1 MSGLSNLVSG
11 ALDLAKAGLA
21 QVKQAASQ
29 AQADKLADDVRNAPD
44 QDRGAALALNL
55 QQIERTSGPQA
66 AAQAFA
72 QFVKADP
79 QAAAEAV
86 AQWERDKTDP
96 PLSMSGYLFDKFSD
110 QDLVQAY
117 SNPDHMNGLI
127 QSGYAELGQAD
138 ASAIDAYTRAL
149 SDQMLSF
156 GSGSPGIQQR
166 VADGI
171 AASGNEAL
179 QRSFV
184 TNGLDAINDWVGSSG
199 DVMHA
204 DPTASFL
211 SSLGHVAAQSPT
223 VARDVF
229 NYTQANGLG
238 SAERGTQALEVV
250 LQAFATEGT
259 ALPSGISPATSLQP
273 SYLEF
278 MDALLGPGAKQGA
291 LSPQSAL
298 TIFTTVS
305 NSGEVWPTG
314 TTLLE
319 QGDKDGGSR
328 GTAQMAQLFEKYA
341 PQWIDN
347 GSFVWDSVNGG
358 YNFTPSNL
366 IAGQGTG
373 TLNDQL
379 DTAFTNFMNEALF
392 DPNEDGAYRQ
402 QLMGSMVEL
411 FGGLSAGTVG
421 RSMTPE
427 ARGRMV
433 GGFLA
438 IMDKGFDQYSDQ
450 LRSDAEAQKAWAEF
464 GVGLAFAL
472 VPVPGAQAPKVAG
485 ILFSQGSG
493 QAESVVNATIGQLI
507 DAGVDAKIARAAAE
521 AANRGDLLAA
531 FDALGLSPQAQS
543 NLQEYIDFQQG
554 SLNSGNKTLGEL
566 FKDILTDDVIVPD
579 KAFNE
584 GITKGWDQVQD
595 R

>member
-1 MSGLSNLVSG
+1 
-11 ALDLAKAGLA
+11 
-21 QVKQAASQ
+21 
-29 AQADKLADDVRNAPD
+29 
-44 QDRGAALALNL
+44 
-55 QQIERTSGPQA
+55 
-66 AAQAFA
+66 
-72 QFVKADP
+72 
-79 QAAAEAV
+79 
-86 AQWERDKTDP
+86 
-96 PLSMSGYLFDKFSD
+96 
-110 QDLVQAY
+110 
-117 SNPDHMNGLI
+117 
-127 QSGYAELGQAD
+127 
-138 ASAIDAYTRAL
+138 
-149 SDQMLSF
+149 
-156 GSGSPGIQQR
+156 
-166 VADGI
+166 
-171 AASGNEAL
+171 
-179 QRSFV
+179 
-184 TNGLDAINDWVGSSG
+184 
-199 DVMHA
+199 
-204 DPTASFL
+204 
-211 SSLGHVAAQSPT
+211 
-223 VARDVF
+223 
-229 NYTQANGLG
+229 
-238 SAERGTQALEVV
+238 
-250 LQAFATEGT
+250 
-259 ALPSGISPATSLQP
+259 
-273 SYLEF
+273 
-278 MDALLGPGAKQGA
+278 
-291 LSPQSAL
+291 
-298 TIFTTVS
+298 
-305 NSGEVWPTG
+305 
-314 TTLLE
+314 
-319 QGDKDGGSR
+319 
-328 GTAQMAQLFEKYA
+328 
-341 PQWIDN
+341 
-347 GSFVWDSVNGG
+347 VNGG

-472 VPVPGAQAPKVAG
+472 VPAPGAQAPKVAG